1 MLNVCDQGFFSK
13 FYNMSSCCDMESKI
27 VTFRFDRKFV
37 GLELKVEKNCESEF
51 FVKLSSVVVRSSV
64 KR

>member
-13 FYNMSSCCDMESKI
+13 FYIMASCCDMESKI
-27 VTFRFDRKFV
+27 RFDRKIV

>member
-1 MLNVCDQGFFSK
+1 MIKAFSQS
-13 FYNMSSCCDMESKI
+13 FYIMASCCDMESKI
-27 VTFRFDRKFV
+27 RFDRKNFV

>member
-1 MLNVCDQGFFSK
+1 MFVIKAFLSK
-13 FYNMSSCCDMESKI
+13 FYMMTSCCDMESKI
-27 VTFRFDRKFV
+27 RFDRKFV
-37 GLELKVEKNCESEF
+37 GLELKVKKNCESEF

>member
-13 FYNMSSCCDMESKI
+13 FYIMASCCDMESKI
-27 VTFRFDRKFV
+27 RFDRKCV

>member
-13 FYNMSSCCDMESKI
+13 FYIMASCCDMESKI
-27 VTFRFDRKFV
+27 RFDRKFV
-37 GLELKVEKNCESEF
+37 GLEFKVEKNCESEF
-51 FVKLSSVVVRSSV
+51 LVKLSSVVVRSSV

>member
-1 MLNVCDQGFFSK
+1 MIKAFSQS
-13 FYNMSSCCDMESKI
+13 FYIMASCCDMESKI
-27 VTFRFDRKFV
+27 RFDRKKFV